1 MNFKWRPKRPSRKK
15 KQEQKEADFFTLPA
29 KSRSHHS
36 GTTLQPKLKF
46 GKAGDQYEQEADRVA
61 RQVVAKGR
69 PSKTAPKAEAMNI
82 QRVPISTPLE
92 DEKLGTAEQ
101 KNEKDRL
108 IQEQPELQAMEEE
121 EEVQMMEVEE
131 EVQMMEEE
139 EEVQMMEEEE
149 EVQMMEEEEEVQMM
163 EEEEEVQMMEEEE
176 EVQMME
182 EEEEVQMMEE
192 EEEVQMMEEEEEV
205 QMMEEEEEIQMM
217 EEEEEAVQAGGPA
230 SSQAS
235 PEFQKTLQAQ
245 KGLGFPLP
253 DPLRQELEA
262 EFSADFSGVRIHT
275 DQAAAGLCQ
284 DIHAQA
290 FAHGRDIF
298 FNAGKYQPH
307 TAAGKLLLAHEL
319 THTIQ
324 QGASPKTT
332 QAAENPDQE

>member
-1 MNFKWRPKRPSRKK
+1 MTFKWRPKRPSRKK

-121 EEVQMMEVEE
+121 EEVQMMEV
-131 EVQMMEEE
+131 
-139 EEVQMMEEEE
+139 
-149 EVQMMEEEEEVQMM
+149 
-163 EEEEEVQMMEEEE
+163 
-176 EVQMME
+176 
-182 EEEEVQMMEE
+182 